1 MVRKYYMYD
10 ICMYVD
16 AWLAWLGKCQSVER
30 EVMGS
35 NPGQTNTQGL
45 WITERK
51 VLPLLFLDKIEKR

>member
-1 MVRKYYMYD
+1 MVRKYYMYH

-45 WITERK
+45 
-51 VLPLLFLDKIEKR
+51 